1 MVRRSLLPLLLLA
14 TLAARP
20 LFAAANVVILHLA
33 PAGRG
38 GRSFASLSCSANSG
52 VLGQTYPNKV
62 YSDFSGAPNA
72 ATWYVKA
79 LADKFVGSD
88 LDGTTVDI
96 TTKFNSSLGQAGCLT
111 GLFFYLGLDNNHGSN
126 VNFLT
131 VALHEFAHGLGFFSV
146 ENQNGTFQGSLPS
159 IFDRFIYDDT
169 LGQTWD
175 KLTNA
180 QRATSQVNTG
190 NLTWSGTAANA
201 FASTYL
207 GKRARLLVTAPAPAA
222 NT

>member
-20 LFAAANVVILHLA
+20 LFAAANIVIVNSD
-33 PAGRG
+33 PAGTGLHDPPLRASTVTI
-38 GRSFASLSCSANSG
+38 RVSASFASLSCSANSG

-111 GLFFYLGLDNNHGSN
+111 GLFFYLGLDNNRS
-126 VNFLT
+126 
-131 VALHEFAHGLGFFSV
+131 
-146 ENQNGTFQGSLPS
+146 
-159 IFDRFIYDDT
+159 
-169 LGQTWD
+169 
-175 KLTNA
+175 
-180 QRATSQVNTG
+180 
-190 NLTWSGTAANA
+190 
-201 FASTYL
+201 
-207 GKRARLLVTAPAPAA
+207 
-222 NT
+222 